1 MHHTDNVQR
10 ILVRLDVDVRQSE
23 QKSLYVFHF
32 FFFLIFSRFDFP
44 LDIYV
49 YVYIYLY
56 IQGASQYVVPTA
68 GVNRGHENNEKSS
81 HMDMSPIWLSFEF
94 IATLTF
100 Q

>member
-1 MHHTDNVQR
+1 MHHTDIVQR

-32 FFFLIFSRFDFP
+32 FFLIFSLFDFP

-56 IQGASQYVVPTA
+56 IQGASQYVEPTTE
-68 GVNRGHENNEKSS
+68 VNREHKNNEKSS
-81 HMDMSPIWLSFEF
+81 LLDMSPTRLSFEF
-94 IATLTF
+94 IATLIF